1 LCLQELEALV
11 RRAAVQVSQ
20 AESKDAE
27 PGSSSAKRTQPAS
40 GGFAGYGV
48 EPKKGGVFALD
59 KDVFWFAK
67 AVKDR
72 FRWNLLN
79 PLPLLRQV
87 RWATPCGC
95 GIAAVVQWQYITLLW
110 HFAACSSLIWGGGWV
125 QNRWWHIPPLCLW
138 WAMDK
143 PNQDVY
149 LDANAA
155 KMKFGTFWCF

>member
-1 LCLQELEALV
+1 M

-87 RWATPCGC
+87 SW
-95 GIAAVVQWQYITLLW
+95 GIKKLVCVCVCVTL
-110 HFAACSSLIWGGGWV
+110 
-125 QNRWWHIPPLCLW
+125 
-138 WAMDK
+138 
-143 PNQDVY
+143 
-149 LDANAA
+149 
-155 KMKFGTFWCF
+155 